1 MQKLLMA
8 LATAI
13 GLALAILDTR
23 SNWDDTGTI
32 AMAVLISC
40 ATLGAIAPARPWLW
54 ALAVGIWLPVL
65 NIALAGNYGS
75 LLALA
80 FAFAGAYAG
89 MAARKTLGSATDS

>member
-13 GLALAILDTR
+13 GLALGILDTR
-23 SNWDDTGTI
+23 SNWDDTGAI
-32 AMAVLISC
+32 AMAVLVSC
-40 ATLGAIAPARPWLW
+40 AALGVVSPARPWLW

-65 NIALAGNYGS
+65 NIALAGNFGS

-89 MAARKTLGSATDS
+89 MAARVTLARAKDS